1 MKSLTFMVF
10 SFLDAFR
17 LSINSGFSSGSK
29 IISSNC
35 CAIRFIA
42 WLLSLRLCLAL
53 IMLST
58 LFVRS
63 SISTIALTILTP
75 Y

>member
-10 SFLDAFR
+10 SFLEAFR

-29 IISSNC
+29 RFSSNC

-42 WLLSLRLCLAL
+42 WLLSLRPCLAL

-58 LFVRS
+58 LFVLS
-63 SISTIALTILTP
+63 SISIMALTILTS